1 MSKRFLKEEDQAST
15 GHQRFQDQLGNN
27 FAQFKTYM
35 TPRDEGLSGQAKN
48 RIDGK

>member
-1 MSKRFLKEEDQAST
+1 MSKTFKNQTST
-15 GHQRFQDQLGNN
+15 HRDMHRKLDR
-27 FAQFKTYM
+27 QFRTYM